1 MSLEATWT
9 TRPNRPCYHDG
20 PGNSDPRL
28 NTVMDHGIY
37 YGEYLQLDK
46 ILSAQEL
53 ESEKAGLPAHD
64 EMLFIITH
72 QAYEL
77 WFKQIVFELESVI
90 DVFDDP
96 TVEERRMGTVIHR
109 LARIKSVQRV
119 LIQQIDVI
127 ETMTP
132 MDFLEFRDLLVPA
145 SGFQSVQ
152 FKQIEIM
159 LGLRREQRIKP
170 DREFFHS
177 RLKDA
182 DREVLDKLEEQPTLL
197 ELTDRW
203 LQRIPFLEF
212 GNYGFWE
219 AYSEAVAKML
229 ASDRQIIQ
237 QNQTLSEREKAFQMA
252 DLESTQQRFASV
264 LDEAR
269 FQELREAGEFR
280 FTHKA
285 FLAALFIHLYRDEPM
300 LYSPFRY
307 LTLLGDIDEG
317 FTTWR
322 QRHATMVRRMLGSK
336 IGTGGSSGHDYLSAT
351 TRQNRVYIDLI
362 RLSTFFIPRADL
374 PQLPGELRRELGFYF
389 GRENGN
395 S

>member
-1 MSLEATWT
+1 M
-9 TRPNRPCYHDG
+9 N
-20 PGNSDPRL
+20 
-28 NTVMDHGIY
+28 HGIY

-46 ILSAQEL
+46 ILDAQTL
-53 ESEKAGLPAHD
+53 ESEKLGSPAHD

-77 WFKQIVFELESVI
+77 WFKQIVYELRSVV

-96 TVEERRMGTVIHR
+96 TVEERKMGTVIHR
-109 LARIKSVQRV
+109 LARIKSIQRV

-145 SGFQSVQ
+145 SGFQSIQ
-152 FKQIEIM
+152 FKQIEIL
-159 LGLRREQRIKP
+159 LGLKRKRRIKA
-170 DREFFHS
+170 DQEFFHS
-177 RLKDA
+177 RLNKEDLA
-182 DREVLDKLEEQPTLL
+182 TLDELETKPTLL

-203 LQRIPFLEF
+203 LDRMPFLEF
-212 GNYGFWE
+212 DSFDFWS
-219 AYSEAVAKML
+219 AYRDAVDKML
-229 ASDRQIIQ
+229 ASDRKIIET
-237 QNQTLSEREKAFQMA
+237 NDTLTDREKEFQVN
-252 DLESTQQRFASV
+252 DLEQTRKRFELV
-264 LDEAR
+264 LNESQYNEAR
-269 FQELREAGEFR
+269 ESGEFR
-280 FTHKA
+280 FTHQA
-285 FLAALFIHLYRDEPM
+285 FLAVLFIHLYRDEPM

-351 TRQNRVYIDLI
+351 TRQNRVFTDLI
-362 RLSTFFIPRADL
+362 RLSTFLIPRADL
-374 PQLPGELRRELGFYF
+374 PVLPSKLRGSLGFFF
-389 GRENGN
+389 GREEK
-395 S
+395 